1 MAEVT
6 REDLAL
12 LLTEARRLTSHRQYV
27 IIGSLSILGSVTR
40 PPARMVASQDVD
52 LYPLL
57 DPGRASEIA
66 AHLGQSTPFDRDH
79 GFYADAVSPYLATL
93 PDGWQSRLVSIS
105 WPEGI
110 VALCLEP
117 HDAAVSK
124 YARGEDRDREWIRA
138 GLDAGILDIGII
150 EARTRS
156 VVVEVEERERMVRG
170 LGEDRVYLG
179 GK

>member
-1 MAEVT
+1 MAYCLAKQLAISISFPGRGCALAEVT

-117 HDAAVSK
+117 HDAADPNMRVVKTGIENGSG
-124 YARGEDRDREWIRA
+124 RGWTREYSIS
-138 GLDAGILDIGII
+138 
-150 EARTRS
+150 E
-156 VVVEVEERERMVRG
+156 
-170 LGEDRVYLG
+170 
-179 GK
+179 